1 LKGEET
7 LKNEGCNKE
16 KYVTCAKKE
25 KKQQKMKTS
34 KKKRNGI
41 KYNDNKMGPLT
52 RNRES
57 RRVKSAK
64 RNIMT
69 KMTKQI
75 KMIILKREKKSQKYP
90 KGI

>member
-1 LKGEET
+1 
-7 LKNEGCNKE
+7 
-16 KYVTCAKKE
+16 
-25 KKQQKMKTS
+25 
-34 KKKRNGI
+34 
-41 KYNDNKMGPLT
+41 MGPLM

>member
-1 LKGEET
+1 
-7 LKNEGCNKE
+7 
-16 KYVTCAKKE
+16 
-25 KKQQKMKTS
+25 
-34 KKKRNGI
+34 
-41 KYNDNKMGPLT
+41 MGPLT

-75 KMIILKREKKSQKYP
+75 KMIILKREKNHKSIQKEYN
-90 KGI
+90 KER